1 MSLPVKL
8 VSNLCLLIH
17 ILYMLL
23 QYYKLVLFFFFNCKE
38 KNTHKIKDPRKVD
51 NELWSFS
58 VLYDQG
64 KCTIKKGGNKT
75 WTGSPHLHT
84 YETKVPIV
92 FPMCK
97 VNELIR
103 SEFCTYLSQNLA
115 WWKYSYL
122 PFMAEVRVRWWVL
135 AMAQR
140 YHRTHMRALHFLKK
154 KIRIWYWCCVVL

>member
-1 MSLPVKL
+1 MSLPVKP

-23 QYYKLVLFFFFNCKE
+23 QYYKLVLFFFFNYKE
-38 KNTHKIKDPRKVD
+38 KHTHKIKDPHKVD

-64 KCTIKKGGNKT
+64 KCTIKKVGNKF

-84 YETKVPIV
+84 YETKVSIV

-97 VNELIR
+97 VNELIQ

-115 WWKYSYL
+115 
-122 PFMAEVRVRWWVL
+122 
-135 AMAQR
+135 
-140 YHRTHMRALHFLKK
+140 
-154 KIRIWYWCCVVL
+154 

>member
-8 VSNLCLLIH
+8 VSNLCLLIYSVYVVA
-17 ILYMLL
+17 IL
-23 QYYKLVLFFFFNCKE
+23 QVSSVFFFFNCKE
-38 KNTHKIKDPRKVD
+38 KNTQKIKDPHKVD
-51 NELWSFS
+51 NELWFFS

-75 WTGSPHLHT
+75 WTGSLNLNT

-115 WWKYSYL
+115 
-122 PFMAEVRVRWWVL
+122 
-135 AMAQR
+135 
-140 YHRTHMRALHFLKK
+140 
-154 KIRIWYWCCVVL
+154 

>member
-1 MSLPVKL
+1 MWSLCKL
-8 VSNLCLLIH
+8 TLFQNWRYKYELTSKTSKQFVFVDTYSVYVVEILQVSSVFFQ
-17 ILYMLL
+17 L
-23 QYYKLVLFFFFNCKE
+23 QRWALA
-38 KNTHKIKDPRKVD
+38 
-51 NELWSFS
+51 FS

-64 KCTIKKGGNKT
+64 KCTIKKDGNKT

-103 SEFCTYLSQNLA
+103 SQFCTYLSQNLA
-115 WWKYSYL
+115 WWEYCYL

-140 YHRTHMRALHFLKK
+140 YHRTHMWALYFFFFKE
-154 KIRIWYWCCVVL
+154 

>member
-1 MSLPVKL
+1 MSLPVKP

-23 QYYKLVLFFFFNCKE
+23 QYYKLVLFFFNCKG
-38 KNTHKIKDPRKVD
+38 KNIHKIKDPHKVD

-58 VLYDQG
+58 VLYDQR

-75 WTGSPHLHT
+75 STGSSHLHT

-115 WWKYSYL
+115 
-122 PFMAEVRVRWWVL
+122 
-135 AMAQR
+135 
-140 YHRTHMRALHFLKK
+140 
-154 KIRIWYWCCVVL
+154 

>member
-1 MSLPVKL
+1 MCEVFASYRYFKTEDTNMSLPVKP

-23 QYYKLVLFFFFNCKE
+23 QYYKLVLFFFKCKG
-38 KNTHKIKDPRKVD
+38 KNIHKIEDPHKVD

-75 WTGSPHLHT
+75 LTGSPHLHT
-84 YETKVPIV
+84 YETKVPTV

-97 VNELIR
+97 V
-103 SEFCTYLSQNLA
+103 TVKPSQA
-115 WWKYSYL
+115 YPPRFY
-122 PFMAEVRVRWWVL
+122 
-135 AMAQR
+135 
-140 YHRTHMRALHFLKK
+140 
-154 KIRIWYWCCVVL
+154 